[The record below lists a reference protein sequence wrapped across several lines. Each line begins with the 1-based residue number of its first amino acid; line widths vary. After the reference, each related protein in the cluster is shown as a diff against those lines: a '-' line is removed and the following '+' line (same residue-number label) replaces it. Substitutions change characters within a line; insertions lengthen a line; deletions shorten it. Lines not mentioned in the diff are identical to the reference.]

1 MARQDISDLLA
12 LVAVARERSFTK
24 ASAKLGVSQSAL
36 SHTLKKL
43 EDRLGIRLLTRT
55 TRSVSPTEAGA
66 RLLATIQP
74 RFEEIEAELEAL
86 TELRDKPAGTIRISA
101 GEHALKTALWPRL
114 DPFATEFPDIK
125 VEIDVENG
133 LIEIVERG
141 FDAGVRLGEQVARD
155 MIAVRIGPDWRMA
168 VIGSAEY
175 FKRHKRPKTPNDLT
189 DHDCV
194 NLRLVTHGGL
204 YAWEFEKSGHRL
216 NVRVEGQ
223 LAFNGSAHILTA
235 VLAGHGLGCVPEEMA
250 RDHLKS
256 GALVQVLKDWM
267 PTFAGY
273 HLYYPSRHH
282 ASPAFRLFVDAM
294 RFRGT

>member
-114 DPFATEFPDIK
+114 DSFATEYPDIK

-133 LIEIVERG
+133 LIDIVERG